1 MASRSRLSQTQN
13 LGSAAGSMTLSIA
26 HSSPPVYERAS
37 RTRERQKSAYCG
49 RFGS

>member
-13 LGSAAGSMTLSIA
+13 LGPAAGSMTLSMA

-37 RTRERQKSAYCG
+37 RTRER
-49 RFGS
+49 